1 MSITRYGS
9 TDLEDFA
16 KDSKACRQIVSEI
29 LQFGVTQQ
37 QILRITYLLS
47 LELENREAMVDIS
60 TCIKKYVDNVGDNP
74 KKSVIET

>member
-37 QILRITYLLS
+37 QILRRRS
-47 LELENREAMVDIS
+47 LTQVFS
-60 TCIKKYVDNVGDNP
+60 IKHRRWKFG
-74 KKSVIET
+74 K